1 MIPTITSFTQKI
13 LSKYPKTKEIH
24 LHVYDATNDKMYDTW
39 TAEIAEVVLDL
50 KHDKQIVLTAEDHYE
65 LFGTIALIKLGK
77 NNKSRQI
84 DSKHVFHVN
93 IVTKLEQFTTKD
105 GKTISYY
112 PSHSDIYTYDDAI
125 RQILRKAQSLTR
137 NLLNLSKNN
146 HRLPKL
152 SDVPDFDS
160 D

>member
-13 LSKYPKTKEIH
+13 LNKYPKTKEIH

-84 DSKHVFHVN
+84 DSKHVFCVH
-93 IVTKLEQFTTKD
+93 IKTKLETFTTKD

-112 PSHSDIYTYDDAI
+112 PTSSEIITDKDHIT
-125 RQILRKAQSLTR
+125 QLRDNAKTFTR
-137 NLLNLSKNN
+137 TLINLSKNN

-152 SDVPDFDS
+152 SDMPDFD
-160 D
+160 

>member
-1 MIPTITSFTQKI
+1 MIPTITSFTNKI

-84 DSKHVFHVN
+84 DSKHVFAID
-93 IVTKLEQFTTKD
+93 IVPKLEKFTTKD

-112 PSHSDIYTYDDAI
+112 PTSSYIITDKDHIT
-125 RQILRKAQSLTR
+125 QLRDTAKTFTR
-137 NLLNLSKNN
+137 NLINLSKNK

-152 SDVPDFDS
+152 RDMPDFD
-160 D
+160 